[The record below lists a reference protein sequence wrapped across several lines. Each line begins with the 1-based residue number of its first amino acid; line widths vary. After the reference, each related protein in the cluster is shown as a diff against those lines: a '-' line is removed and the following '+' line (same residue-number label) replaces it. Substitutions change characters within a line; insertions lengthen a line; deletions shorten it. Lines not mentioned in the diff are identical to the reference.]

1 MAGHGVRND
10 CGSEKFIS
18 AVHYRLMYMIS
29 IECGNEIVYVVVML
43 SYQLLFCLLQ
53 KALTSRFS

>member
-10 CGSEKFIS
+10 CGSEKFINV
-18 AVHYRLMYMIS
+18 VHYRLMYMIS

-43 SYQLLFCLLQ
+43 SYQLLFFLL
-53 KALTSRFS
+53 

>member
-18 AVHYRLMYMIS
+18 VVHYRLMYMIS
-29 IECGNEIVYVVVML
+29 IECGNEILYVVVML
-43 SYQLLFCLLQ
+43 SYQFLFCLLQ
-53 KALTSRFS
+53 KALTNRFS